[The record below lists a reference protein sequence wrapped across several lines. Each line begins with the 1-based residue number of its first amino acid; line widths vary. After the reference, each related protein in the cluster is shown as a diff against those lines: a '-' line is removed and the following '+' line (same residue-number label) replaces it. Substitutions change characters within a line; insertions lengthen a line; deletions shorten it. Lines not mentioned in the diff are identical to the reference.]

1 MGWIGPAISAGVN
14 LAGSALG
21 MSQAEQNAD
30 LQREFAQKGI
40 RWKVRDAQA
49 AGIHPLY
56 ALGAQTHSFQPVS
69 AGDTLGSLSN
79 MGQDI
84 SRAVE
89 ATRTAPE
96 KQDQTLRMLQL
107 ERAHLENQL
116 IRSQIA
122 QNALA
127 SRTPP
132 MAMAGD
138 PYLMN
143 GQTSSGLIKDSP
155 MKRTMSS
162 PTNPAQEPGAIPGV
176 GWERTES
183 GGLAPVPS
191 ADVKQRIEDMIIPE
205 MMWSARQLL
214 APNFG
219 GGSRPPQSLLKPG
232 FVWEWD
238 YTDQS
243 WKQVRNPVSHRGF

>member
-1 MGWIGPAISAGVN
+1 MGWGAALSAGAN
-14 LAGSALG
+14 LIGAGIG
-21 MSQAEQNAD
+21 MDNASKNMEM
-30 LQREFAQKGI
+30 QKQFAQKGI
-40 RWKVRDAQA
+40 RWKVADAQA

-96 KQDQTLRMLQL
+96 KQDHTLRMLQL
-107 ERAHLENQL
+107 ERADLENQL
-116 IRSQIA
+116 LRSQIA

-127 SRTPP
+127 SRTPA

-138 PYLMN
+138 PYLMS
-143 GQTSSGLIKDSP
+143 GQASSGLIKESP
-155 MKRTMSS
+155 MKRTLSS

-176 GWERTES
+176 GWEKTES
-183 GGLAPVPS
+183 GGLSPVPS
-191 ADVKQRIEDMIIPE
+191 ADVKQRIEDMLIPE
-205 MMWSARQLL
+205 LMWSARQLL

-219 GGSRPPQSLLKPG
+219 GGTRPPTSLLKPG

-238 YTDQS
+238 YSDQS
-243 WKQVRNPVSHRGF
+243 WKQVKNVVSHRGF